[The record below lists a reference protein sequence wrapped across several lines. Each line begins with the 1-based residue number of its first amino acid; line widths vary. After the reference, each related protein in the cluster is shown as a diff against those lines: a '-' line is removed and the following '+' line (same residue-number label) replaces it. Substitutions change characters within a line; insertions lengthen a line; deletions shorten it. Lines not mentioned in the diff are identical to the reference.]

1 MREEALS
8 KSFLH
13 LVEIMQTLR
22 QQCPWDKKQTIQSLR
37 SLSIEELYELV
48 DTIDQNDWQ
57 GMKEELGD
65 LLLHILFYS
74 VIGEE
79 QQQFTLVD
87 VMNTLAE
94 KLIVRHPHIYGDVV
108 ANDEETVKRNWEAI
122 KMKEGKKS
130 LLQGVPK
137 SLPAV
142 VKALRIQEKAKQVG
156 FEWENKEQVW
166 QKVEEENQELLQAV
180 ESGDRPHMEEELGD
194 VLFSYINYARF
205 IGVDPETALARTNQ
219 KFIQR
224 FNAMEALAGE
234 QGQQLG
240 NLTLQ
245 EMDTL
250 WNRVKKMNE
259 PSC

>member
-1 MREEALS
+1 MKEEALS

-65 LLLHILFYS
+65 VLLHLLFYS

-87 VMNTLAE
+87 VMQTLAE
-94 KLIVRHPHIYGDVV
+94 KLIVRHPHIYGNVV
-108 ANDEETVKRNWEAI
+108 AEDEETVKRNWEAI

-166 QKVEEENQELLQAV
+166 QKVEEETQELLQAV
-180 ESGDRPHMEEELGD
+180 ESGHKAAMEEELGD

-219 KFIQR
+219 KFINR
-224 FNAMEALAGE
+224 FNAMEVLAADQE
-234 QGQQLG
+234 QQLA

-245 EMDTL
+245 EMDEL
-250 WNRVKKMNE
+250 WNRVKKMRE
-259 PSC
+259 